1 MSKSKRKTH
10 KEVEYLRGVVRK
22 LRADLR
28 KCKKGHIEH
37 IQEDEDTEAEESN
50 PIYCTECGKGALKL
64 VDLGVAVFT
73 ICNVCEIRKR
83 L

>member
-10 KEVEYLRGVVRK
+10 KELEFLRGLVRK

-28 KCKKGHIEH
+28 NCKKGHAEH
-37 IQEDEDTEAEESN
+37 IKEEPDAPDAEETE
-50 PIYCTECGKGALKL
+50 IICDECGKGILSIL
-64 VDLGVAVFT
+64 DLGRAIYT
-73 ICNVCEIRKR
+73 RCLLCGIRKK